1 MCQQPQQ
8 RQDQLRQ
15 KQVKR
20 LFPGQ
25 TLRLQEEAQ
34 KETRLEGGSWLAL
47 FFFFPLSVLYEC
59 GGGWRAWMETEV
71 SLSVAHLVRMWPPS
85 WCACVGS
92 DPSLASFVTVTDL
105 LHCNCRG
112 TGAELGGIPCPAGAP
127 SASRQA
133 TCVQARA
140 LWAAVCMACFAGAE
154 LGRPLPTPSSREGNP
169 SLAFIPEALTLP
181 LPASTPKDPGLPLS
195 RHSVSLVTFKL
206 TGTDLWCSFEIFAG
220 EEGVDS

>member
-1 MCQQPQQ
+1 M
-8 RQDQLRQ
+8 
-15 KQVKR
+15 
-20 LFPGQ
+20 
-25 TLRLQEEAQ
+25 
-34 KETRLEGGSWLAL
+34 
-47 FFFFPLSVLYEC
+47 
-59 GGGWRAWMETEV
+59 

-85 WCACVGS
+85 WCACVGR

-133 TCVQARA
+133 TCVQARE

-154 LGRPLPTPSSREGNP
+154 LGRPLPTPPPREGNP
-169 SLAFIPEALTLP
+169 SLAFIPAALTLP

-220 EEGVDS
+220 EEGDGFLEPVAESLVIWFD

>member
-34 KETRLEGGSWLAL
+34 KETRLEGGSWLA
-47 FFFFPLSVLYEC
+47 FFFFSLSLFVLYEY
-59 GGGWRAWMETEV
+59 GGGWGAWMEAEV

-85 WCACVGS
+85 RCACVGS
-92 DPSLASFVTVTDL
+92 DRSLASFVTVTGL

-127 SASRQA
+127 SASDRPHV
-133 TCVQARA
+133 CK
-140 LWAAVCMACFAGAE
+140 LWAAGSSGQPCGWRVLQARSRADPCP
-154 LGRPLPTPSSREGNP
+154 PLPRGRTQGIPPLPSSPQR
-169 SLAFIPEALTLP
+169 
-181 LPASTPKDPGLPLS
+181 
-195 RHSVSLVTFKL
+195 
-206 TGTDLWCSFEIFAG
+206 
-220 EEGVDS
+220 